1 MSIWARVVL
10 GLAAFLFVAGTI
22 HWATSDDHVGG
33 SLMIISA
40 AGFTYLGLYVRRTM
54 RRVAAAEAAY
64 EELPEPH
71 VGPTIWPF
79 VFSLGAIAL
88 ALGAVIGP
96 WLLAI
101 GGVVSAAAA
110 VGWFVDVGR
119 QWGQGH

>member
-1 MSIWARVVL
+1 MSVWARIVL
-10 GLAAFLFVAGTI
+10 GLAAFLFVAGTVY
-22 HWATSDDHVGG
+22 WVTSHEYVGAP
-33 SLMIISA
+33 LLIISA
-40 AGFTYLGLYVRRTM
+40 ACFTYLGLYVRRTM
-54 RRVAAAEAAY
+54 RRAAAESEQ
-64 EELPEPH
+64 EEVPEPH

-88 ALGAVIGP
+88 ALGAIIGL

-119 QWGQGH
+119 QWGHGH

>member
-1 MSIWARVVL
+1 MSVYARIAL
-10 GLAAFLFVAGTI
+10 GLAAFMFVAGTV
-22 HWATSDDHVGG
+22 HWATSDDHVGAV
-33 SLMIISA
+33 LMIITA

-54 RRVAAAEAAY
+54 RRAAASEQ
-64 EELPEPH
+64 EEVPEPH

-119 QWGQGH
+119 QWGHGH